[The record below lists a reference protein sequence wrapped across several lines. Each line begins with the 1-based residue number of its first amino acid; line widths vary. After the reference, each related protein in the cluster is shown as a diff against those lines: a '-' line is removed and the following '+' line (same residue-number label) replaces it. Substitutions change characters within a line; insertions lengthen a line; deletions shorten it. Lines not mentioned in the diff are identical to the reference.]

1 MKFTVK
7 DHKGNSVRKTYLPTS
22 EAAEYLSI
30 STLTLRKLRERGL
43 VRMVMIGNKQLY
55 NLSDLD
61 AFLEE
66 KRVL

>member
-1 MKFTVK
+1 MKTTIK
-7 DHKGNSVRKTYLPTS
+7 DYKGNPVKKTYITTA

-43 VRMVMIGNKQLY
+43 IRMVMIGNKQLY
-55 NLSDLD
+55 NLADLD

-66 KRVL
+66 KRVI